1 MHQQKPDFKKM
12 TEKERKAFLNDFK
25 KTVVKKD
32 VKKPMKTT
40 YLELNK
46 TKRPSTPKPVMNNNA
61 VDASIKKYQ
70 EHVNRMVT
78 LGFSDPS
85 KPSFRNNV
93 VSNMKNLYNMH
104 PKELV
109 PMYNTD
115 WIVDS
120 IVQKV
125 YAKKNVSSEKKPE
138 KTMVKASDTK
148 KTKQMFEAR
157 RKAMA
162 DKKKKVVKS
171 VNEVKRVENRNNGFD
186 MNASND
192 NRNNNNVMSN
202 NNSNNMNNMKPMSNN
217 DVKKLMNDLKRV
229 NMSVVRV

>member
-12 TEKERKAFLNDFK
+12 TETERKAFLKDFK

-32 VKKPMKTT
+32 KKPVKTT

-46 TKRPSTPKPVMNNNA
+46 TKRSSTPKPVMNNNA
-61 VDASIKKYQ
+61 VEASIKKYH
-70 EHVNRMVT
+70 EHIDRMVT

-85 KPSFRNNV
+85 APSFRNDV
-93 VSNMKNLYNMH
+93 MSNMKNLYNMH

-109 PMYNTD
+109 PMHNTE
-115 WIVDS
+115 WVVDS

-125 YAKKNVSSEKKPE
+125 YVKKNVASEKKPV
-138 KTMVKASDTK
+138 KTTVKAADTK

-171 VNEVKRVENRNNGFD
+171 VNEVKRVENRNSGFD
-186 MNASND
+186 MNASNN
-192 NRNNNNVMSN
+192 NRNNNAMSN

-217 DVKKLMNDLKRV
+217 DVKKLMNNLKRL

>member
-1 MHQQKPDFKKM
+1 
-12 TEKERKAFLNDFK
+12 
-25 KTVVKKD
+25 
-32 VKKPMKTT
+32 
-40 YLELNK
+40 
-46 TKRPSTPKPVMNNNA
+46 
-61 VDASIKKYQ
+61 
-70 EHVNRMVT
+70 
-78 LGFSDPS
+78 
-85 KPSFRNNV
+85 
-93 VSNMKNLYNMH
+93 
-104 PKELV
+104 
-109 PMYNTD
+109 
-115 WIVDS
+115 
-120 IVQKV
+120 
-125 YAKKNVSSEKKPE
+125 
-138 KTMVKASDTK
+138 MVKASDTK

-202 NNSNNMNNMKPMSNN
+202 NNSNNMNTNNMKPMSNN